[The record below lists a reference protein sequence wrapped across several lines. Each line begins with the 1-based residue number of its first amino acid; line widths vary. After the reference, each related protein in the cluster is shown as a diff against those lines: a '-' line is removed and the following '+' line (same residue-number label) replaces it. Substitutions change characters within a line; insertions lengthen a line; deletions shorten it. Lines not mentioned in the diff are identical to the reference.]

1 MKRLEA
7 QSSVVIVVDLQE
19 RLMSAMPEGR
29 AAEVARAARL
39 LCEGARLLGVPVLA
53 TQQYTKGLGPMVEPV
68 ERALTA
74 VGAERFEK
82 LSFSALQAAG
92 FSETFQR
99 TRATSAVV
107 VGIESHVCVFQTV
120 RDLVDRYVDVHVAVD
135 GVCSRDE
142 QHRDIGLRLCERSGG
157 VLTTAETVL
166 FDWLAKAGTEEFKV
180 ISRLVR

>member
-1 MKRLEA
+1 VKRLEA

-19 RLMSAMPEGR
+19 RLMSVMPERRR
-29 AAEVARAARL
+29 ADVVRAARL
-39 LCEGARLLGVPVLA
+39 LCEGARLLGAAVLA
-53 TQQYTKGLGPMVEPV
+53 SQQYTKGLGPTVAAVEEV
-68 ERALTA
+68 LASA
-74 VGAERFEK
+74 HAERFEK
-82 LSFSALQAAG
+82 TSFSAVRADG
-92 FSETFQR
+92 FSDALQR

-107 VGIESHVCVFQTV
+107 VGVESHVCVFQTV
-120 RDLVDRYVDVHVAVD
+120 RDLVDRYLDVHVAVD

-166 FDWLAKAGTEEFKV
+166 FDWLGAADTEQFKQ